1 MPNSLLAVR
10 VARGH
15 PRLFTGLLCG
25 LLAAAVLPATIA
37 PTLRAVLCWD
47 IAVAAYV
54 VLAMAHFSRADHRRI
69 GDDAVRQEEGE
80 WTIFGLSIA
89 GALMS
94 FTAIVIFAARGKGA
108 GAAAHT
114 PYVALVAATLVA
126 SWLMTQITFTYRY
139 AHEYYAATAS
149 GPAGGLAFPGSE
161 APDYLDFVYFSFVLG
176 MTFQVSDVN
185 ILSRKMRRLATLQGV
200 IGYLFNTVVLALAIN
215 IAAGLF

>member
-1 MPNSLLAVR
+1 MTPRPLAVR
-10 VARGH
+10 IARGH

-25 LLAAAVLPATIA
+25 ALVFLLLSGDLA
-37 PTLRAVLCWD
+37 PTLRVVIGWD
-47 IAVAAYV
+47 IAVAVYV
-54 VLAMAHFSRADHRRI
+54 ALAMLHFSRADHTRI
-69 GDDAVRQEEGE
+69 GADAARQEEGE
-80 WTIFGLSIA
+80 WTIFGLSLA

-94 FTAIVIFAARGKGA
+94 FTAIVIFAARGKGTT
-108 GAAAHT
+108 AHT
-114 PYVALVAATLVA
+114 PYVALAAATLVA

-139 AHEYYAATAS
+139 AHEYYAATDS
-149 GPAGGLAFPGSE
+149 GPEGGLAFPGGE